1 MPLGPRPA
9 LQDLHPNVLQEIV
22 RRVGARNR
30 VALEATS
37 RTMRGAARPV
47 ALEVTRATLAGLCR
61 AVKIAV
67 RLNDY
72 FQQKYS
78 LQKMRIWRP
87 FAREVEADLRAYAA
101 ALQSAARP
109 GEGAELSFVMTTDD
123 SLEFEVHDLF
133 VGTVNGARITMGA
146 HIRRAPLYS
155 RLILSIVS
163 DTYRPGSRDDL
174 RGAGYWFVSSATTAA
189 TSVVSFR
196 DGVFARDDF
205 NPSVAS
211 LKKTLRRTSR
221 GNAARRSDLTLQV
234 QRSTQ
239 PDHIALKVA
248 ARAIRAC
255 AFTR

>member
-1 MPLGPRPA
+1 M
-9 LQDLHPNVLQEIV
+9 QDLHPDILREIV

-78 LQKMRIWRP
+78 VQKMRIWRP

-101 ALQSAARP
+101 ALQSNARP

-133 VGTVNGARITMGA
+133 VGTVNGTRITMGA

-155 RLILSIVS
+155 HLILSLVS

-174 RGAGYWFVSSATTAA
+174 RGAGYWS
-189 TSVVSFR
+189 VSFR
-196 DGVFARDDF
+196 DGVFVRDDF

-221 GNAARRSDLTLQV
+221 GKVMLITNAARRADLTSQV

-239 PDHIALKVA
+239 PEYIALKVA

-255 AFTR
+255 ASAR

>member
-1 MPLGPRPA
+1 M
-9 LQDLHPNVLQEIV
+9 QDLHPDILREIV

-78 LQKMRIWRP
+78 VQKMRIWRP

-109 GEGAELSFVMTTDD
+109 GEGAELSFVMTTDVE
-123 SLEFEVHDLF
+123 LEFEVHDLF
-133 VGTVNGARITMGA
+133 VGTVNGIRITMSAYMHRGEYG
-146 HIRRAPLYS
+146 RPLMHLEVVNLPS
-155 RLILSIVS
+155 RSWSEYI
-163 DTYRPGSRDDL
+163 
-174 RGAGYWFVSSATTAA
+174 
-189 TSVVSFR
+189 
-196 DGVFARDDF
+196 
-205 NPSVAS
+205 
-211 LKKTLRRTSR
+211 TLREGVVTLTSLGR
-221 GNAARRSDLTLQV
+221 D
-234 QRSTQ
+234 ST
-239 PDHIALKVA
+239 HHKHRAALKAA
-248 ARAIRAC
+248 ARAIQAC
-255 AFTR
+255 VSAR